1 MVKAIW
7 IAVLTAAWLIPGSV
21 RAQTDEGLATAESRV
36 LAAYMEAEF
45 GPFIRDYIH
54 VFLGYQACAYS
65 FVDEEAYNKLA
76 DQQLLKMSQRAQ
88 EQELALLRETVA
100 ASPTLVWRTDAKGEV
115 VWEYLDP
122 NNKTPCRVL
131 LFYYEAL
138 CNCIIDAVL
147 CQEGRYPKPRAVR
160 EFLHE
165 LHHYHGVL

>member
-1 MVKAIW
+1 MCATVYR
-7 IAVLTAAWLIPGSV
+7 V
-21 RAQTDEGLATAESRV
+21 RVTLR
-36 LAAYMEAEF
+36 
-45 GPFIRDYIH
+45 P
-54 VFLGYQACAYS
+54 
-65 FVDEEAYNKLA
+65 
-76 DQQLLKMSQRAQ
+76 SQR
-88 EQELALLRETVA
+88 LR
-100 ASPTLVWRTDAKGEV
+100 L
-115 VWEYLDP
+115 EYLDP

>member
-88 EQELALLRETVA
+88 ELIAQSATAAELSPLARQYAARLAVLTAMELHSNAITAELSPLYGSGEADCALSAEQNLPRYRA
-100 ASPTLVWRTDAKGEV
+100 LQAYASP
-115 VWEYLDP
+115 
-122 NNKTPCRVL
+122 
-131 LFYYEAL
+131 
-138 CNCIIDAVL
+138 
-147 CQEGRYPKPRAVR
+147 
-160 EFLHE
+160 
-165 LHHYHGVL
+165 